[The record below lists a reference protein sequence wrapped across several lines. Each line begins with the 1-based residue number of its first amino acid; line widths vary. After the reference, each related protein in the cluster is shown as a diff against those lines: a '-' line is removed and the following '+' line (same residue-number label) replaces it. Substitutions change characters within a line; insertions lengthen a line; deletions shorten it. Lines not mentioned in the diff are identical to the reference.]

1 MRAKE
6 KEIKVGVNYN
16 LIDYSSY
23 WQNREYEREAEKIA
37 LEKLFSRIPGKE
49 QKTILERGGGFGR
62 LAAIYAPFFKDVIFL
77 EPSEKLLKEAQVN
90 LAAQRNLAFLA
101 GRGEAIPQ
109 KNKSTD
115 AALMVRVSHHFQD
128 LNPVLKEINRILKPQ
143 GFLILEFANKIHF
156 KARLRAMRKGDFSF
170 CKNLTPFDQRRQSRK
185 DPEVVFLNHHPQA
198 VLNALSE
205 NNFKVKKILS
215 VSNFRSPFL
224 KKVLPQKWLL
234 FWEKNTQSILA
245 PFWFGPSIFILARK
259 IDPQ

>member
-49 QKTILERGGGFGR
+49 QKTILEIGGGFGR

-77 EPSEKLLKEAQVN
+77 EPSEKLLKEAQAN
-90 LAAQRNLAFLA
+90 LAAQKNLTFLA
-101 GRGEAIPQ
+101 GKGEAIPQ

-245 PFWFGPSIFILARK
+245 PFWFGPSIFILAK
-259 IDPQ
+259 KN

>member
-6 KEIKVGVNYN
+6 KEIKVGVDYN

-49 QKTILERGGGFGR
+49 QKTILEIGGGFGR
-62 LAAIYAPFFKDVIFL
+62 LAAIYAPFFKDVILL
-77 EPSEKLLKEAQVN
+77 EPSEKLLKEAQTN
-90 LAAQRNLAFLA
+90 LAAQKNLTFLA

-109 KNKSTD
+109 ESKSVD
-115 AALMVRVSHHFQD
+115 VALMVRVSHHFQD
-128 LNPVLKEINRILKPQ
+128 LSPVLKEINRILKPQ

-156 KARLRAMRKGDFSF
+156 KARLRALAKGDFSF
-170 CKNLTPFDQRRQSRK
+170 RKNLTPFDQRRQSRK

-205 NNFKVKKILS
+205 NNFEVKKILS

-234 FWEKNTQSILA
+234 FWEKSTQSILA
-245 PFWFGPSIFILARK
+245 PFWFGPSIFILAKK

>member
-6 KEIKVGVNYN
+6 KEIKVGVDYN

-23 WQNREYEREAEKIA
+23 WQNREYEWEAERIA
-37 LEKLFSRIPGKE
+37 LEKLFSYIPGKE
-49 QKTILERGGGFGR
+49 QKIILEIGGGFGR
-62 LAAIYAPFFKDVIFL
+62 LAAIYAPFFKDVILL
-77 EPSEKLLKEAQVN
+77 EPSAKLLKEAQAN
-90 LAAQRNLAFLA
+90 LANQKNIIFLA

-109 KNKSTD
+109 ESKSTD

-156 KARLRAMRKGDFSF
+156 KARLRALVKGDFSF
-170 CKNLTPFDQRRQSRK
+170 RKNLTPFDQRRQSRK
-185 DPEVVFLNHHPQA
+185 DPEMVFLNHHPKA

-205 NNFKVKKILS
+205 NNFEVKKILS

-224 KKVLPQKWLL
+224 KKILPQKWLL
-234 FWEKNTQSILA
+234 FLEKNIQELLA
-245 PFWFGPSIFILARK
+245 TFWFGPSIFILARK
-259 IDPQ
+259 K

>member
-6 KEIKVGVNYN
+6 KEIKVGVDYN

-37 LEKLFSRIPGKE
+37 LEKLFSHIPGKE
-49 QKTILERGGGFGR
+49 QKTILEIGAGFGR
-62 LAAIYAPFFKDVIFL
+62 LAAIYTPFFKDVILL
-77 EPSEKLLKEAQVN
+77 EPSEKLLKEAQAN
-90 LAAQRNLAFLA
+90 LAAQKNLTFLA
-101 GRGEAIPQ
+101 GKGEAIPQ

-128 LNPVLKEINRILKPQ
+128 LNPVLKEINRILTPQ

-156 KARLRAMRKGDFSF
+156 KARLRAIRKGDFSF
-170 CKNLTPFDQRRQSRK
+170 RQNLTPFDQRRQSRK

-198 VLNALSE
+198 VLSALSE
-205 NNFKVKKILS
+205 NNFEVKKILS

-224 KKVLPQKWLL
+224 KKVFPQKWLL